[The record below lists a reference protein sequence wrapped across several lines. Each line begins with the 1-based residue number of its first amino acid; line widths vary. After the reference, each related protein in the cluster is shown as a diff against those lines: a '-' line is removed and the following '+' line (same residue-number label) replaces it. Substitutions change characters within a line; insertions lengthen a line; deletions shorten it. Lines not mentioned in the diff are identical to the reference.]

1 MARTSAFFP
10 ETDDPKLGIQPK
22 SLAAGLLFEDALL
35 EWRLTTVFQIVG
47 GDRIVPFSR
56 NGLESTLS
64 YLTLDV
70 SRISTV
76 MRTRKNTAL
85 RDASKPK
92 GSSIMTT
99 FSTDWGNSA
108 PNDVG

>member
-76 MRTRKNTAL
+76 SNADAQKYRTARCFEA
-85 RDASKPK
+85 K
-92 GSSIMTT
+92 G
-99 FSTDWGNSA
+99 FFNHDHLLYRLGEFGA
-108 PNDVG
+108 Q